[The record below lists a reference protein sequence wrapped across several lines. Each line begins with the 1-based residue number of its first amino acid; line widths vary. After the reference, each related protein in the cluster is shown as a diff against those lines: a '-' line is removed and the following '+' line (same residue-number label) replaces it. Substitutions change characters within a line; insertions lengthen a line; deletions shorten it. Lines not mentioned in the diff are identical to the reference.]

1 MGLSFLRVQ
10 NRCLY
15 LVLVFHDIFLWIMRV
30 RLIGNIL
37 VGGDIHQLGAGPQT
51 GICEVR
57 RVRFE
62 AWDVR
67 GSEDGS
73 RSIGRDPLDSAA
85 PDGEL

>member
-1 MGLSFLRVQ
+1 MGLSFLGVQ
-10 NRCLY
+10 SRCLY
-15 LVLVFHDIFLWIMRV
+15 LVLVFHDIFLLILRV
-30 RLIGNIL
+30 PLIGNTL

-57 RVRFE
+57 RGRFE

-73 RSIGRDPLDSAA
+73 GSIGIDPLDSAA

>member
-1 MGLSFLRVQ
+1 MGLSFLEVQ
-10 NRCLY
+10 NQCLC
-15 LVLVFHDIFLWIMRV
+15 LVVVFHDIFLLILKV
-30 RLIGNIL
+30 PLIGNIL